1 MKKNIMKI
9 LKILSLLLIIFLIAN
24 ATIGALWN
32 YIVVNHKS
40 DIIQNRIFLFPF
52 GVGGSLVCFPISM
65 IWINVHIMVFHTDWF
80 LSDLKRREDVFLS
93 AFSNLDKDGD
103 EKTPR

>member
-1 MKKNIMKI
+1 MKKIIMKA

-24 ATIGALWN
+24 GTIGALWN

-52 GVGGSLVCFPISM
+52 GVGGSLVCFLVGM
-65 IWINVHIMVFHTDWF
+65 ILIPVHIMVFHTDWF
-80 LSDLKRREDVFLS
+80 VSDLKRAEDVFLS
-93 AFSNLDKDGD
+93 AVSNLDEDSD
-103 EKTPR
+103 EKKRN